1 MRSAHRIMVGVAL
14 GGLLLADANAAEPAN
29 PLATPV
35 GSRMRHRVVELAT
48 GLAHPWSLAL
58 LPDGTALITERNG
71 GLRVFRNSALE
82 PQALAGLPPALQKT
96 DGGLLGLA
104 VHPRF
109 AANQWIYVCLAQG
122 TTEANHSVVVRAR
135 YTATRLEDAAVIFE
149 ARPLKKGDNHFGCRL
164 LFGPDSTLLVTL
176 GDGYDYRDQAQ
187 ALDSHLG
194 KIVRLTDAGAVPA
207 DNPFVARRNAL
218 PEIYTFGHRNV
229 QGIALRPGT
238 REIWAHEHGARGGDE
253 INVLRPGAN
262 FGWPLVT
269 FGIDYS
275 GDSISSQ
282 TARSGLAPPRF
293 YWVPSIAPS
302 GMDFYGGDRFPEWRG
317 DLFVG
322 ALAARALYRLD
333 IADGQIVGQE
343 ILLAE
348 RKERIREVRAGPD
361 GLLYILTDAA
371 DGKLLRLEP
380 LETPQP

>member
-1 MRSAHRIMVGVAL
+1 MHSGLRIALAVVL
-14 GGLLLADANAAEPAN
+14 GGMLDADVRAAEPEN

-48 GLAHPWSLAL
+48 GLAHPWSLAF
-58 LPDGTALITERNG
+58 LPDGTALVTERKG
-71 GLRVFRNSALE
+71 GLRVLRNSILETRAL
-82 PQALAGLPPALQKT
+82 PGLPAAHQKG

-109 AANQWIYVCLAQG
+109 EANQWIYVCLSQG
-122 TTEANHSVVVRAR
+122 TTDSNHTIVVRAR
-135 YTATRLEDAAVIFE
+135 FAPTRLEDVKSVFE
-149 ARPLKKGDNHFGCRL
+149 ARPLKKRDSHFGCRL
-164 LFGPDSTLLVTL
+164 LFAPDGSLLVTL

-187 ALDSHLG
+187 ALDNHLG
-194 KIVRLTDAGAVPA
+194 KIVRLTDAGAVPS
-207 DNPFVARRNAL
+207 DNPFVARQGAL
-218 PEIYTFGHRNV
+218 AEIYTLGHRNV

-253 INVLRPGAN
+253 INVLRSGEN
-262 FGWPLVT
+262 YGWPLVT

-275 GDSISSQ
+275 GDPISTQ
-282 TARSGLAPPRF
+282 TARSGLAPPKF

-302 GMDFYGGDRFPEWRG
+302 GMDFYSGDRFPEWRG

-348 RKERIREVRAGPD
+348 RKERIREVKAGPD
-361 GLLYILTDAA
+361 GLLYVLTDAA

-380 LETPQP
+380 LEKP

>member
-1 MRSAHRIMVGVAL
+1 MAIAA
-14 GGLLLADANAAEPAN
+14 LLASVLCGNARADEPAD
-29 PLATPV
+29 PKTTPV

-48 GLAHPWSLAL
+48 GLAHPWSLAF
-58 LPDGTALITERNG
+58 LPDGTALFTERNG
-71 GLRVFRNSALE
+71 GLRVLRKSVLE
-82 PQALAGLPPALQKT
+82 PRPLTGLPAAHQKG
-96 DGGLLGLA
+96 DGGLLGIA

-109 AANQWIYVCLAQG
+109 AANRWIYVCMAQG
-122 TTEANHSVVVRAR
+122 TPDNNHSIVVRAR
-135 YTATRLEDAAVIFE
+135 LATARIEDVRTIFE
-149 ARPLKKGDNHFGCRL
+149 ARPLKKGNGHFGCQL
-164 LFGPDSTLLVTL
+164 LFAPDGTLLVTL

-238 REIWAHEHGARGGDE
+238 REVWAHEHGARGGDE
-253 INVLRPGAN
+253 INVLRAGAN
-262 FGWPLVT
+262 YGWPRVT

-275 GDSISSQ
+275 GAPISTS
-282 TARSGLAPPRF
+282 TAGGGFTAPKF

-302 GMDFYGGDRFPEWRG
+302 GMEFYGGDRFPEWRG

-333 IADGQIVGQE
+333 LADGQIVGQE

-348 RKERIREVRAGPD
+348 RQERIREVKAGPD
-361 GLLYILTDAA
+361 GLLYVLTDAA